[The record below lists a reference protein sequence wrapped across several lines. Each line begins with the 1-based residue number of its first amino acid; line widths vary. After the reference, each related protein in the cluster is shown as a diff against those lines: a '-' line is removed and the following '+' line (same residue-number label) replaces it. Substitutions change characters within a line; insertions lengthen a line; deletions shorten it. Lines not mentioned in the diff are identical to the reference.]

1 MSVNKEIVK
10 TCLIEDRVKK
20 NWSSIVLAGCV
31 FHYFVSTRFDSFRVA
46 KNFSTAE
53 RFKYLFFSRNVK
65 HELRVKIHELPV
77 QIDELG
83 VKIHELRVQ
92 IHQLQVQIHELGD

>member
-20 NWSSIVLAGCV
+20 NWSSIVLAGGV

-65 HELRVKIHELPV
+65 HELRVTSSNPRVGSQNSRVASSNPPV
-77 QIDELG
+77 TSSNLC
-83 VKIHELRVQ
+83 VRRLT
-92 IHQLQVQIHELGD
+92 

>member
-46 KNFSTAE
+46 KNFITAE
-53 RFKYLFFSRNVK
+53 RFKYMFFSRNVK
-65 HELRVKIHELPV
+65 HELRVTSSNPRVGSQNSRVASSNPPV
-77 QIDELG
+77 TSSNLC
-83 VKIHELRVQ
+83 VRRLT
-92 IHQLQVQIHELGD
+92 